1 MITKNM
7 VEKMKKI
14 IIYTYLAVLCLCA
27 NVVVAQGDYT
37 SVLKDI
43 EANNIELKALRA
55 DMEAQQIENSAANT
69 LENPSIDGSYSW
81 CNVAQMGPKKTLS
94 VAQPFDFPTVY
105 VQRGKLIGVEND
117 NLQYHYRSQRISILL
132 EAKKLCIDIT
142 YYNALVDIY
151 AQRLQ
156 NAQAIAA
163 NYHKKMEAGDANILE
178 VNKAELNLTSVQ
190 SDYDKAVSER
200 QALLTSLAQMNGG
213 VSIVVVESK
222 FEYAVLPASFDEWYK
237 QMESQN
243 PVLQHAEGL
252 VQADKQ
258 RLKVVQNQWLPQLN
272 IGYVNETVGEESF
285 RGVALGLSLPL
296 WNNGKNVKQSKAKVA
311 AAELELS
318 NVRNNTYNAFKVLFQ
333 QSATLIQNAD
343 RLNATLTRCSSE
355 ALLQKALEA
364 GEISL
369 LEYLLE
375 IEFFQDATIN
385 ALAAQRDA
393 QMALAELFA
402 INL

>member
-1 MITKNM
+1 M
-7 VEKMKKI
+7 
-14 IIYTYLAVLCLCA
+14 
-27 NVVVAQGDYT
+27 
-37 SVLKDI
+37 
-43 EANNIELKALRA
+43 
-55 DMEAQQIENSAANT
+55 
-69 LENPSIDGSYSW
+69 
-81 CNVAQMGPKKTLS
+81 
-94 VAQPFDFPTVY
+94 
-105 VQRGKLIGVEND
+105 
-117 NLQYHYRSQRISILL
+117 
-132 EAKKLCIDIT
+132 
-142 YYNALVDIY
+142 
-151 AQRLQ
+151 
-156 NAQAIAA
+156 
-163 NYHKKMEAGDANILE
+163 
-178 VNKAELNLTSVQ
+178 
-190 SDYDKAVSER
+190 
-200 QALLTSLAQMNGG
+200 LTSLAQMNGG

-343 RLNATLTRCSSE
+343 RLNATLARCGSE

-385 ALAAQRDA
+385 ALTAQRDA

>member
-1 MITKNM
+1 M
-7 VEKMKKI
+7 
-14 IIYTYLAVLCLCA
+14 
-27 NVVVAQGDYT
+27 
-37 SVLKDI
+37 
-43 EANNIELKALRA
+43 
-55 DMEAQQIENSAANT
+55 
-69 LENPSIDGSYSW
+69 
-81 CNVAQMGPKKTLS
+81 
-94 VAQPFDFPTVY
+94 
-105 VQRGKLIGVEND
+105 
-117 NLQYHYRSQRISILL
+117 QYHYRSQRIGILL

-163 NYHKKMEAGDANILE
+163 NYRKKMEAGDANILE
-178 VNKAELNLTSVQ
+178 VNKAELNLASVQ

-343 RLNATLTRCSSE
+343 RLNATLARCGSE